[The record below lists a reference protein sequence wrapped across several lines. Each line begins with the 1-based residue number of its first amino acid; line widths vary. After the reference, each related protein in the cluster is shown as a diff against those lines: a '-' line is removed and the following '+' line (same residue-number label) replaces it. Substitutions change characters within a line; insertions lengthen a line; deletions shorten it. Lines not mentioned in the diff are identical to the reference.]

1 MHTSSVASSKAAA
14 AWAAAATGTASTA
27 AAAAAAANAQIAWS
41 ASNFLYFK
49 HKVSARISECE
60 AICIVRVRSCVCILL
75 GVRAISSTTN
85 VKWALVKL
93 CVHMKRMWGCG
104 WLWLCVGLYVCIECA
119 CTCVCIII
127 SIAAV
132 CVFVCEAQCGVI
144 PADSVPLPRRMLLYA
159 AESCANL
166 HMPNEDESY
175 QECV

>member
-1 MHTSSVASSKAAA
+1 MY
-14 AWAAAATGTASTA
+14 
-27 AAAAAAANAQIAWS
+27 IARS
-41 ASNFLYFK
+41 ASNFIYYK
-49 HKVSARISECE
+49 REVSARQAVCAYE
-60 AICIVRVRSCVCILL
+60 AHVRLWV
-75 GVRAISSTTN
+75 
-85 VKWALVKL
+85 
-93 CVHMKRMWGCG
+93 